1 MGETIMDKK
10 TIDNIRITE
19 YIFNSKVKIVKYI
32 SSFLLVFI
40 LVFEFNL
47 STFAENTEGMQQ
59 IKFSSI
65 NNKITLLKGSKKK
78 IRVKLISKNV
88 SRKKL
93 IFLSSDKTVA
103 SVSKKGI
110 IKAKKQG
117 SAKIIIKLKNIPK
130 KNYIIT
136 VIVKDKIIKSK
147 LCENK
152 IRKNK
157 ISTTKVIEE
166 STTNSTN
173 LKEPKIKISYPNQE
187 NVPIK
192 PKKYI
197 VMHRGYSD
205 LAPENSLAAFNLA
218 AETDCDAIECDV
230 QETKDGKLVISH
242 DNFLENMFG
251 ISANISD
258 SNWDDIKDLTMING
272 NNIDIYPNEKLPTL
286 EEYLSIVKKSNKIAF
301 IEIKNTLTTEGL
313 NNLKKIVN
321 SYYMENKTYFLS
333 FYENK
338 LLYLKDLY
346 QKNLEN
352 RPLPNFMFLAMSANT
367 IVNSTNGLTATDYCI
382 MNNLH
387 LGVSTISDLESST
400 PIENLHLSNLLIN
413 IFSVN
418 DENEAYNLLYNENI
432 DMITCNS
439 FYEI

>member
-1 MGETIMDKK
+1 
-10 TIDNIRITE
+10 
-19 YIFNSKVKIVKYI
+19 
-32 SSFLLVFI
+32 
-40 LVFEFNL
+40 
-47 STFAENTEGMQQ
+47 
-59 IKFSSI
+59 
-65 NNKITLLKGSKKK
+65 
-78 IRVKLISKNV
+78 
-88 SRKKL
+88 
-93 IFLSSDKTVA
+93 
-103 SVSKKGI
+103 
-110 IKAKKQG
+110 
-117 SAKIIIKLKNIPK
+117 
-130 KNYIIT
+130 
-136 VIVKDKIIKSK
+136 
-147 LCENK
+147 
-152 IRKNK
+152 
-157 ISTTKVIEE
+157 
-166 STTNSTN
+166 
-173 LKEPKIKISYPNQE
+173 
-187 NVPIK
+187 
-192 PKKYI
+192 
-197 VMHRGYSD
+197 MHRGYSD

-352 RPLPNFMFLAMSANT
+352 RPLPNFMFLAISANT